1 MAEDAGIKVSK
12 AETGGGATIV
22 APEGDIDLSRSPA
35 LRSSLKE
42 AMAAKPKRLIVDLGL
57 VDYMDSSGVA
67 TLVEALQIA
76 RRGSTRMVLC
86 GMKDR
91 VRSIF
96 EIARLDTVFTI
107 APSREDAMTV

>member
-1 MAEDAGIKVSK
+1 MADEAGIKVK
-12 AETGGGATIV
+12 TETLNGAVVVT
-22 APEGDIDLSRSPA
+22 PEGDIDLSRSPV
-35 LRSSLKE
+35 LRTTLRQ
-42 AMAAKPKRLIVDLGL
+42 AQNGKPQRLVIDLAG

-76 RRGSTRMVLC
+76 RRNNTRMVLC

-107 APSREDAMTV
+107 VNTRDVAVQG

>member
-1 MAEDAGIKVSK
+1 MVDDPGIKVTSESK
-12 AETGGGATIV
+12 DGATII
-22 APEGDIDLSRSPA
+22 APEGDVDLSRSPV
-35 LRSSLKE
+35 LRTSLRQ
-42 AMAAKPKRLIVDLGL
+42 AQTSRPKRLVVDLGQ

-76 RRGSTRMVLC
+76 RRNNTRMVLC
-86 GMKDR
+86 GMRDR

-107 APSREDAMTV
+107 ANSRDEALSV